1 MYNIQKLNL
10 KDILGGLIP
19 YVFIGVK
26 MKPNFRKVLEMALE
40 EGVRYGYNRA
50 HKHVEN
56 PHEDAVVDNVVD
68 GAMNSLYEWFD
79 FEDNYESN

>member
-1 MYNIQKLNL
+1 
-10 KDILGGLIP
+10 
-19 YVFIGVK
+19 

-56 PHEDAVVDNVVD
+56 PTE
-68 GAMNSLYEWFD
+68 GAIIDSIAEQVMNSLYEWFD
-79 FEDNYESN
+79 FEDEYKDD

>member
-1 MYNIQKLNL
+1 
-10 KDILGGLIP
+10 
-19 YVFIGVK
+19 
-26 MKPNFRKVLEMALE
+26 MALE

-56 PHEDAVVDNVVD
+56 PHEDAVVDCVVD

-79 FEDNYESN
+79 FEDNNESD